1 VTAVRMRYRG
11 RVRLASSDTATTE
24 GAEPDEAKGH
34 KHAVGEH
41 SHAEEEHTSRPGI
54 AEAAETAEALQQ
66 EVAQA
71 GSEEQSRSPVPKV
84 TTTVMAEGAT
94 APATAIKALQQGVK
108 QAGSEEQSLS
118 PAPKVAPPVIVRSP
132 TASANVA
139 MTVVDDSRT
148 RSDVAQP
155 ADRTPPMSR
164 PLVTAGVDIPSEG
177 SFAAAVAGIK
187 ADDPPSPGVQRSAV
201 PAQHNTPAPDGGA
214 KVSPPPLNAEK
225 DTGSAVPLPKAST
238 SYRHD
243 RDLNHKDDMGVIK
256 DSGATTT
263 PKDSRSQRSSPRNA
277 ARAVSAEVD
286 QAPTAPTAADTAAPH
301 VFTPPADADAN
312 PGSSGYLT
320 NQPYGADRSPAAEA
334 RSASSDGDTAD
345 CGPVLMT
352 LPEKES
358 VDRIEGSPSGDGTD
372 AEHVASGA
380 TATLSYS
387 PQADHHAPNIAAQSD
402 DPLDR
407 LFSDLLLECG
417 PRFSINLT
425 DESLDEIL
433 GAEYRQGLGHGGV
446 HIPGILPRVPAHEV
460 HSATS
465 ASNDLLLPSAVESS
479 QPRQPNPQQ
488 HDLRVTIA
496 ASSSPSTAAA
506 ATTPSPPGRH
516 TPSIMASRYLSASK
530 KSLRSFSTD
539 SSLSIAETKRR
550 SPRSATTSTPPA
562 RTASPRGG
570 KKTEQK
576 ALSPSAE
583 DGNAEAA
590 LEGEHRPIAASRP
603 AAHTTVAVKTPP
615 RELQRRDAKTEVTV
629 TPPQAGRIE
638 DAPCVETAEPRAEP
652 VRVFMVHGISRRRF
666 TEDEVTQLATLPQPL
681 HVTNVQDHAKVIV
694 GYEHAPEGNRVT
706 SEGYLTLYSTSA
718 PECTFQLVA
727 EEATY
732 DTIADVLGSESSS
745 TVQSTTL
752 RACFIAYLPSLRL
765 FTTFP
770 RLVELDL
777 SGCGLS
783 GRLPGNSL
791 PRSLLRLDVSHNQ
804 LTDCS
809 GVMACVSLQELNIG
823 FNCVETVHALPKTL
837 VRLNLECNLIWN
849 KVCLRIVALCPLLQS
864 ACLDGNPITVLV
876 RGWAAF
882 LRSMAPQLLFLD
894 GRKLQLPQSQ
904 PAHPSTPQTTAQLIK
919 RRPSPPSRLLQ

>member
-11 RVRLASSDTATTE
+11 RVRLASSDSVTTE
-24 GAEPDEAKGH
+24 EAEPDEAKGH

-54 AEAAETAEALQQ
+54 AEAAEAAETAEALQQ

-94 APATAIKALQQGVK
+94 APANAAKALQQGVE
-108 QAGSEEQSLS
+108 QAGTEEQSLS

-139 MTVVDDSRT
+139 MTVVDDSGT

-177 SFAAAVAGIK
+177 SFAAAVSGIK
-187 ADDPPSPGVQRSAV
+187 ADDLPSPGVQQSAV
-201 PAQHNTPAPDGGA
+201 PVQHNTSARDRGA
-214 KVSPPPLNAEK
+214 SISPSPLNGEK

-238 SYRHD
+238 PEPRTGYRHD
-243 RDLNHKDDMGVIK
+243 RVLSHDDDTGVVK

-263 PKDSRSQRSSPRNA
+263 PTDPRSRRPSPRTA
-277 ARAVSAEVD
+277 ARAASTDVE
-286 QAPTAPTAADTAAPH
+286 QTPTAPTVADTAAPH
-301 VFTPPADADAN
+301 VFTPSADADATS
-312 PGSSGYLT
+312 GSSDHST
-320 NQPYGADRSPAAEA
+320 NQPYGADRSPAAET

-345 CGPVLMT
+345 RGPVLMT
-352 LPEKES
+352 LPVKES
-358 VDRIEGSPSGDGTD
+358 VDRIEGSPSGDGND

-387 PQADHHAPNIAAQSD
+387 PQADHHAPNMASQSD

-407 LFSDLLLECG
+407 LFSDLLLECD

-433 GAEYRQGLGHGGV
+433 GAEYRRGLGHGGV
-446 HIPGILPRVPAHEV
+446 HIPGILPRAPAHEV

-479 QPRQPNPQQ
+479 QPRQPNQQQ
-488 HDLRVTIA
+488 HDLRVGIA

-506 ATTPSPPGRH
+506 STTPSPPGRH

-530 KSLRSFSTD
+530 ESLRSFSTG

-590 LEGEHRPIAASRP
+590 LEGEHRPVAASRP
-603 AAHTTVAVKTPP
+603 AAQTTVAVKTPP

-629 TPPQAGRIE
+629 TPPQAGRTE
-638 DAPCVETAEPRAEP
+638 DAPCVETAEPPTEP

-681 HVTNVQDHAKVIV
+681 HVTHTQDHAKFIV

-706 SEGYLTLYSTSA
+706 SEGYLTLYNTSA

-727 EEATY
+727 
-732 DTIADVLGSESSS
+732 
-745 TVQSTTL
+745 
-752 RACFIAYLPSLRL
+752 
-765 FTTFP
+765 
-770 RLVELDL
+770 
-777 SGCGLS
+777 SG
-783 GRLPGNSL
+783 
-791 PRSLLRLDVSHNQ
+791 
-804 LTDCS
+804 
-809 GVMACVSLQELNIG
+809 
-823 FNCVETVHALPKTL
+823 
-837 VRLNLECNLIWN
+837 
-849 KVCLRIVALCPLLQS
+849 
-864 ACLDGNPITVLV
+864 
-876 RGWAAF
+876 
-882 LRSMAPQLLFLD
+882 
-894 GRKLQLPQSQ
+894 
-904 PAHPSTPQTTAQLIK
+904 
-919 RRPSPPSRLLQ
+919 